1 MPSLQQSACTVQAA
15 PHAQAPLA
23 EQGRRGR
30 QQAKAGAGLVGAA
43 RLRVYRDR
51 VAEVLARLAVL
62 GARHERPDQ
71 RAVLLPPR
79 AVACRPRRCLRA
91 ARQRRLPLRAA

>member
-79 AVACRPRRCLRA
+79 AVAGRPRRCLRA